1 MENNVTGIFRPVRT
15 CFVGQA
21 HGSFQDFHDLF
32 RPSITRH
39 HAHLP
44 QATNSFVFDDGL
56 HVMETARR
64 KTTKATTMMSA
75 HGMQKQRPKTTKKTQ
90 KGPLKTNVVP
100 VISLVVDGAILKH
113 FDHVGRCQWFH
124 VFQLFV
130 RLFQYFFLRFP
141 LQFLF
146 ANVPKNKKNRKRTSD
161 VRLRVQLARPA
172 VNTRGPCLKTYTC
185 KISSRCISSIM
196 LSNSMWLTIR
206 EP

>member
-1 MENNVTGIFRPVRT
+1 MGCRNRDPRPQKKDT
-15 CFVGQA
+15 K
-21 HGSFQDFHDLF
+21 GS
-32 RPSITRH
+32 I
-39 HAHLP
+39 
-44 QATNSFVFDDGL
+44 
-56 HVMETARR
+56 
-64 KTTKATTMMSA
+64 
-75 HGMQKQRPKTTKKTQ
+75 KK
-90 KGPLKTNVVP
+90 KNVVP

-146 ANVPKNKKNRKRTSD
+146 ANVPKNQKNRKRTSD

>member
-1 MENNVTGIFRPVRT
+1 MVLEALLSISFSQNHCFPRCHLAMQDVKNNPTLKKTIENNQTEKKSCVSMENNVAGIFRPVRT

-75 HGMQKQRPKTTKKTQ
+75 HGMQKQRPKTTKKRH
-90 KGPLKTNVVP
+90 N
-100 VISLVVDGAILKH
+100 
-113 FDHVGRCQWFH
+113 R
-124 VFQLFV
+124 V
-130 RLFQYFFLRFP
+130 R
-141 LQFLF
+141 
-146 ANVPKNKKNRKRTSD
+146 
-161 VRLRVQLARPA
+161 
-172 VNTRGPCLKTYTC
+172 
-185 KISSRCISSIM
+185 
-196 LSNSMWLTIR
+196 
-206 EP
+206 